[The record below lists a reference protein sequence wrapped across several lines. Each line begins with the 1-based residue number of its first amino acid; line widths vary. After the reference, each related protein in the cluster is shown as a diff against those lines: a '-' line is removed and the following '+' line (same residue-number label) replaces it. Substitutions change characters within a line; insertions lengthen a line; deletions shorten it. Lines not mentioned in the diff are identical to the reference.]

1 MTNTDFESEL
11 KDILLQ
17 SAKARNESPRMKRIV
32 AGKEPQEAI
41 DVSVVQF
48 YFHTIGFVRALRHL
62 YARVSIPEFRA
73 ELGEGLYE
81 EETGR
86 ITNTAPHLDLYFQ
99 MAEAFGFPR
108 AKLIAEAY
116 CLPET
121 AAVVN
126 WYHYA
131 ATSLDVLEG
140 VAVLNFAAEGQNAEI
155 GGFPGISKVMYD
167 AMTSHYGKTHDDIMF
182 YYVPRLRRSGAFRS
196 GRPQPDPLHQNSRA
210 TRTRTYRH
218 SDDER
223 RLGRN
228 EPVFGPEARR
238 MLEASKRSILSVN
251 RNAGIAP

>member
-1 MTNTDFESEL
+1 MASVDFENEL
-11 KDILLQ
+11 KDVLLQ

-32 AGKEPQEAI
+32 AGEESQEAI

-73 ELGEGLYE
+73 DLGEGLYE

-108 AKLIAEAY
+108 EKLISEAY

-155 GGFPGISKVMYD
+155 GGYPGISKVMYD
-167 AMTSHYGKTHDDIMF
+167 AMTTKYGKSHDDIIF
-182 YYVPRLRRSGAFRS
+182 YYVHDYADQEHSETGARNLTKYIKTDEQRERVRTAIQMTNDAWAGMSRFSDRKLNECWKHPSG
-196 GRPQPDPLHQNSRA
+196 
-210 TRTRTYRH
+210 
-218 SDDER
+218 
-223 RLGRN
+223 
-228 EPVFGPEARR
+228 VFYQ
-238 MLEASKRSILSVN
+238 
-251 RNAGIAP
+251 